1 MKGAC
6 MKYPTVSRRTGVF
19 IAAMVLLFALSTI
32 AQAAVKAP
40 SLKSQLSKNGIA
52 MKLVRLD
59 RTDGF
64 MFGLSFKG
72 PNNRSILIAPGLER
86 MFLVVADGNDI
97 ILKADATGNMQIIQ
111 ADGELSYVLCIVDAI
126 VGFLRVFTLC
136 PQGDVVCYLAP
147 IITMVQDVLTCNAT
161 VAP

>member
-6 MKYPTVSRRTGVF
+6 MKYPTAPRRMGVF
-19 IAAMVLLFALSTI
+19 IAAIFFLFALTTV

-72 PNNRSILIAPGLER
+72 PQNRSILIAPGLER
-86 MFLVVADGNDI
+86 MFLVVADGNEM
-97 ILKADATGNMQIIQ
+97 ILQADATGNMQIIQ
-111 ADGELSYVLCIVDAI
+111 VSGELTYVLCIADAI
-126 VGFLRVFTLC
+126 IGFLRNFTLC
-136 PQGDVVCYLAP
+136 TQGDAVCFLTS
-147 IITMVQDVLTCNAT
+147 IVTMVTDVLTCNAT

>member
-6 MKYPTVSRRTGVF
+6 MKYLSVSRRMGVF
-19 IAAMVLLFALSTI
+19 IAAMVFLFALTTV
-32 AQAAVKAP
+32 AQAGGKSP

-72 PNNRSILIAPGLER
+72 PQNRAIVLAPGLER
-86 MFLVVADGNDI
+86 MFLVVSDGNEI
-97 ILKADATGNMQIIQ
+97 ILQADATGNMQIIQ
-111 ADGELSYVLCIVDAI
+111 ASGELTYVLCVADAVI
-126 VGFLRVFTLC
+126 GFLRNATLC
-136 PQGDVVCYLAP
+136 TQGDPVCYLTS
-147 IITMVQDVLTCNAT
+147 IVTMVTDVLTCNAT